1 MFAISQFRSK
11 LVASRRQR
19 AVDHLVKP
27 GLRSRVDAETIGFA
41 AGEPVKSVLDDGTL
55 VLYDGAE
62 LKAGT
67 DPLQELKPRAGY
79 RIWERMGA
87 AAQA

>member
-1 MFAISQFRSK
+1 MFAVSQFRDK
-11 LVASRRQR
+11 ITDTRRQR
-19 AVDHLVKP
+19 TVDHLVKP

-41 AGEPVKSVLDDGTL
+41 AGEPVTAVRDDGTL

-62 LKAGT
+62 LKAGS

-79 RIWERMGA
+79 RIWERMGDA
-87 AAQA
+87 GRP